1 MSYNFRGRVMILPDQ
16 PSKEQV
22 KDYLHW
28 LAHSDFNYHIDDDP
42 EDIIWGELP
51 DGIKKRELGQLCT
64 NSDRM
69 WVYGPTFLWDNYPWE
84 VKL

>member
-28 LAHSDFNYHIDDDP
+28 LAHSDFNYQ
-42 EDIIWGELP
+42 
-51 DGIKKRELGQLCT
+51 RELGQLRT